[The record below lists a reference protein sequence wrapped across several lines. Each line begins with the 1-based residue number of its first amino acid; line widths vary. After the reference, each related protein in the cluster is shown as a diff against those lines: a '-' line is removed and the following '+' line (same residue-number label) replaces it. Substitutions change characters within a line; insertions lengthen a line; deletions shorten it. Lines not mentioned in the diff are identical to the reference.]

1 MRAGRARCLVLS
13 QSGRRRPRYFNCAF
27 CRRHV
32 GRKGGS
38 ELGFVE
44 RQETILR
51 RKDRGQRYP
60 SGQLS

>member
-1 MRAGRARCLVLS
+1 
-13 QSGRRRPRYFNCAF
+13 
-27 CRRHV
+27 V